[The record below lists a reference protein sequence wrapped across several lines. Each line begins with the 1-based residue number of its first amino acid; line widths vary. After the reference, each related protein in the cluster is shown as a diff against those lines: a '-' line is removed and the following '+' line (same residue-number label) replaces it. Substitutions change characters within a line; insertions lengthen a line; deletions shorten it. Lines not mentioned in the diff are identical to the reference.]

1 MKKALLLVLFY
12 SSALSLGLGQGK
24 TISGTVKELPADTPL
39 PGVNVIIKGT
49 AEGTVTDINGNYS
62 LSVPNENVTLIFSFV
77 GFENEEIV
85 VGNQTIINVAMSQS
99 LTQLGEIVVTALGIA
114 REEKSLT
121 YAAQEVSGEELST
134 VKDANFINSL
144 SGKAAG
150 VFINRSASGAG
161 GSTRVILRGNGS
173 TGNNNV
179 LYVIDGVPMVNSTP
193 NQPTDVFGQS
203 NDLASTAGTD
213 LGDGISNINPDDIES
228 ISILRGASAAAL
240 YGSQAGNGVILITTK
255 KGKPGAAK
263 INFSS
268 SVTFE
273 EPLLL
278 PDIQNNYGRPGNI
291 GQFSWSDTPLPTPA
305 SDHLDDFFET
315 GTTWF
320 NSFSISG
327 GSEESQSYFSYANT
341 EASGIMPNNELSRH
355 NINFKETASLMNH
368 KLKLSANINFINQEA
383 QNRPTSGL
391 YFNGLT
397 GAYLFPRDASLGD
410 FENNFEVFNP
420 VRNLSVQN
428 WVTGAD
434 AQDFFQNP
442 YWIANRT
449 QTFDRRN
456 RVITTSSIGYQ
467 LAKGIEVKLRGNL
480 DKSFDEFRHEIH
492 AGSSPVLSDYNGRYI
507 LNTLETTQLYGE
519 AMLSI
524 NKTYDQFSVSAYAGA
539 IIIDSEVESQFH
551 DSNRAGEPIRGINEI
566 PGLNLSNVFSL
577 QNMSQPGAIH
587 MQRRTSSRLNSV
599 YASANLGYKG
609 FLFLDLSARQDWSS
623 TLEFTDDVSFL
634 YPAVGTSWVVSEM
647 TEIPA
652 IDLLKVRASYAEVGN
667 PLNALDT
674 NPANP
679 VNSNARDE
687 GPFSVALIRPQ
698 PGRSLK
704 PERNVSYEFGTQV
717 ITLDGRLELDVTYY
731 NSTIEEQRVLI
742 EAPAADGG
750 GQYVING
757 GDIQNRGW
765 EALLS
770 VDIVDNGQFSWR
782 STINFTRNVNEVK
795 EISDEASDR
804 FILTEAG
811 VNGYASELRE
821 GRPFGLILGKRLE
834 TNPDG
839 TLARDDAD
847 GSPIIITDEGD
858 NDQFFE
864 LGDPNPDFQLGFS
877 NTLSYKNF
885 TLSFLF
891 DGRFG
896 GEVFSLT
903 EAILDEY
910 GVSQRTAD
918 ARDQADFMVRGTSF
932 DPQAYYT
939 TVGGRAGVLDEY
951 VYDATSIRLR
961 ELSLGYSLPPS
972 ILDEISFISSA
983 RISMI
988 GRNLFFIENEA
999 PFDPD
1004 ISLATN
1010 NALQGLDV
1018 FAMPATRSLGF
1029 NLSIGF

>member
-1 MKKALLLVLFY
+1 MKKVLLFIFFCG
-12 SSALSLGLGQGK
+12 SAWSLCWSQTK
-24 TISGTVKELPADTPL
+24 TVSGTVKELPSMTPL

-49 AEGTVTDINGNYS
+49 AEGTVTDINGDYS
-62 LSVPNENVTLIFSFV
+62 LQVPNNDATLIFSFV
-77 GFENEEIV
+77 GFENEEIL
-85 VGNQTIINVAMSQS
+85 VGDQTIINANLSSS
-99 LTQLGEIVVTALGIA
+99 LTELGEIVVTALGIA

-150 VFINRSASGAG
+150 VFINRSSSGAG
-161 GSTRVILRGNGS
+161 GSARVILRGNGS

-179 LYVIDGVPMVNSTP
+179 LYVIDGVPMVNSSP
-193 NQPTDVFGQS
+193 SQAVDILGQPAGRS
-203 NDLASTAGTD
+203 GTAGSD
-213 LGDGISNINPDDIES
+213 LGDGISNINPSDIES

-255 KGKPGAAK
+255 KGKPGTAK

-268 SVTFE
+268 SITFE

-278 PDIQNNYGRPGNI
+278 PDIQNTYGRVGNR
-291 GQFSWSDTPLPTPA
+291 GLYSWSDTPLSTPA
-305 SDHLDDFFET
+305 PDHLDDFFET
-315 GTTWF
+315 GTTWI
-320 NSFSISG
+320 NSISVSG

-341 EASGIMPNNELSRH
+341 ESNGIMPNNELTRH
-355 NINFKETASLMNH
+355 NISFKETAALMDQ

-383 QNRPTSGL
+383 QNRPVAGL
-391 YFNGLT
+391 YYNGLT
-397 GAYLFPRDASLGD
+397 GAYLFPRDAD
-410 FENNFEVFNP
+410 WNEFKNNFEVLDP

-428 WVTGAD
+428 WVVGPD
-434 AQDFFQNP
+434 AEDFFQNP
-442 YWIANRT
+442 YWITNRT

-456 RVITTSSIGYQ
+456 RVITTSSAGYQ
-467 LAKGIEVKLRGNL
+467 LADGIEVKLRGNL
-480 DKSFDEFRHEIH
+480 DKTFDEFRHEIH
-492 AGSSPVLSDYNGRYI
+492 AGSSTALSNYNGRYI
-507 LNTLETTQLYGE
+507 LNTFETTQLYGE
-519 AMLSI
+519 AMLGI
-524 NKTYDQFSVSAYAGA
+524 NKMYEEFSISAYVGS
-539 IIIDSEVESQFH
+539 IIIDSKVETRYH
-551 DSNRAGEPIRGINEI
+551 DSFQAGSPIEGVNEI
-566 PGLNLSNVFSL
+566 PGLNLANVFSL
-577 QNMSQPGAIH
+577 QNMSQPNAIH
-587 MQRRTSSRLNSV
+587 TQSLLHNRLNSV

-609 FLFLDLSARQDWSS
+609 IAYLDLSVRQDWSS
-623 TLEFTDDVSFL
+623 TLAFTDDDSFL
-634 YPAVGTSWVVSEM
+634 YPAVGGSFIISQLVDV
-647 TEIPA
+647 PFL
-652 IDLLKVRASYAEVGN
+652 DLLKIRASHAQVGN

-679 VNSNARDE
+679 VNPNAGDLGNFSN
-687 GPFSVALIRPQ
+687 VLVRPQ

-704 PERNVSYEFGTQV
+704 PELNVSNEVGMQV
-717 ITLDGRLELDVTYY
+717 ILLEGRVELDVTYY

-742 EAPAADGG
+742 QAPAADGG

-770 VDIVDNGQFSWR
+770 MEPINNGQFSWT
-782 STINFTRNVNEVK
+782 SSINFTRNVNEVK
-795 EISDEASDR
+795 NISDEASNR

-811 VNGYASELRE
+811 SNGYASELRE
-821 GRPFGLILGKRLE
+821 GRPFGLILGKKLE
-834 TNPDG
+834 VNPDG
-839 TLARDDAD
+839 TLAQ
-847 GSPIIITDEGD
+847 DEGTGRPMVVQEGEA
-858 NDQFFE
+858 DQFFE
-864 LGDPNPDFQLGFS
+864 LGNPNPDFQLGFT

-896 GEVFSLT
+896 GEVFSMT
-903 EAILDEY
+903 EAIMDQY

-918 ARDQADFMVRGTSF
+918 ARDQQNFTVRGTSF
-932 DPQAYYT
+932 DPQTYYT

-972 ILDEISFISSA
+972 IIDEVSFLSSA
-983 RISMI
+983 RISVI
-988 GRNLFFIENEA
+988 GRNLFFIKNEA

-1010 NALQGLDV
+1010 NGLQGLDV

-1029 NLSIGF
+1029 NLSLGF